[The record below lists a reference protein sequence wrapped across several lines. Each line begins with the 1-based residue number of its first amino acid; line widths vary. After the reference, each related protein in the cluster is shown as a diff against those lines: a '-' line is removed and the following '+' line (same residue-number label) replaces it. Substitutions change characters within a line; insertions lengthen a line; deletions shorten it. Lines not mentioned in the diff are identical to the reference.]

1 MKRMFWLGVGIAAG
15 VLVTRKASGAA
26 RRLTPAGIG
35 EQLGDGL
42 RELAAALGSFGADV
56 RAGMAEREHE
66 LTDMVER
73 RTGQRLPGLATTPG
87 PVNTPGPTS
96 TRALRAAERR

>member
-1 MKRMFWLGVGIAAG
+1 MFWLGVGVATG
-15 VLVTRKASGAA
+15 VLVTRKASEAA
-26 RRLTPAGIG
+26 RRLTPAGVG

-66 LTDMVER
+66 LADMVER
-73 RTGQRLPGLATTPG
+73 RTGQHLPGLASASALANEPARG
-87 PVNTPGPTS
+87 
-96 TRALRAAERR
+96 RAPRAAGRR